1 MTTLS
6 TPLNRVAP
14 RARLSGPQI
23 LAIALVLI
31 VVAAVVIAM
40 NAAAA
45 GIGGS
50 DAGYD
55 APFYSE
61 YLQDMAHGW

>member
-14 RARLSGPQI
+14 RARLAGPQI
-23 LAIALVLI
+23 LAIVLAVI
-31 VVAAVVIAM
+31 VVAAVIIAM
-40 NAAAA
+40 NASAA

-50 DAGYD
+50 NAGHD

-61 YLQDMAHGW
+61 YLHDMALGW